1 MRTSH
6 IMVLSRGIVL
16 LCIVLLLSSCQGSA
30 VTGTQSVSLESVDT
44 ISIENGS
51 TPVVIES
58 AKELRSLEI
67 SITAYDGKPVINI
80 DQDEQLLKV
89 SMNNHAF
96 RIFNMMNK
104 PSIQIRVPMDYTGNL
119 QVISSSG
126 RVTANHIRSDLSIE
140 GKSGSIQ
147 LNMDNIRSNLQ
158 IASTSGNVT
167 MNLGDKNPDVNW
179 VLKSKSGRRSHALD
193 LKNIIEE
200 RHSSRGMT
208 GKGTHYVEIETTSGN
223 IAVN

>member
-16 LCIVLLLSSCQGSA
+16 LSIVLLLSSCQGSA

-44 ISIENGS
+44 ICIENGS

-58 AKELRSLEI
+58 AKELKSMEV

-80 DQDEQLLKV
+80 DQDEQLIKV

-96 RIFNMMNK
+96 RIFNIMNK

-119 QVISSSG
+119 QVKSSSG
-126 RVTANHIRSDLSIE
+126 RVTVNHIRSDLSIK
-140 GKSGSIQ
+140 GK
-147 LNMDNIRSNLQ
+147 
-158 IASTSGNVT
+158 A
-167 MNLGDKNPDVNW
+167 
-179 VLKSKSGRRSHALD
+179 VLFS
-193 LKNIIEE
+193 
-200 RHSSRGMT
+200 
-208 GKGTHYVEIETTSGN
+208 
-223 IAVN
+223 